1 MIIGINDGHDAGVA
15 VITPAGEILFAANEE
30 RYTGRKQQWG
40 FPRHSLQTAMDYL
53 SLDPGRVEHIAFGF
67 QGLLE
72 TESSSAL
79 GAGRVGL
86 TRRLFTHATRFA
98 GPLLE
103 SEAAAVGIRGL
114 AVLMRRNRADIRRN
128 LQGLG
133 FPPRLD
139 FIAHHEAH
147 AASAFFTS
155 GYSSACVVTIDA
167 GGDGMS
173 GSLWHGRDGRLSF
186 LSALPRI
193 HSLGDFW
200 LAVTHLCGFNPDRH
214 GGKIT
219 GLAAYLPCPPALDV
233 LRQLYTTVPGRFLV
247 RNRHYLFW
255 KRLVARLRVEL
266 RPFNREEI
274 AWAAQKLLEEMVQHL
289 VAEGLRATGETNLA
303 VAGGVFANVKL
314 NMELLAM
321 PACRRF
327 FVHPHMGDGGC
338 ALGAALAVASRDNPL
353 PARELEHVFLGD
365 EAGPLPD
372 GALEGF
378 DVRWLPDRRKLAAE
392 TAAAIAAGEVVGL
405 VQGRMEYGPRA
416 LLHRSILYHPFDPS
430 IMDWLNER
438 LDRTEFMPFA
448 PFMAQSRGEEF
459 FETAREAALPC
470 RFMTICLPAR
480 SHTVTQAPAIVHVDG
495 TARPQFVT
503 RHANPFACDLL
514 EEFEQITGVPIII
527 NTSFNRH
534 EQPIVRCASQALEEL
549 ERKVV
554 DTLVLEDC
562 IVRRRGNDNR

>member
-1 MIIGINDGHDAGVA
+1 MIVGINDGHDAGVA
-15 VITPAGEILFAANEE
+15 VLGADGEVLFAANEE

-40 FPRHSLQTAMDYL
+40 FPRRSLETAMDYL
-53 SLDPGRVEHIAFGF
+53 GLDPARIECTAFGF

-72 TESSSAL
+72 TESTSAL
-79 GAGRVGL
+79 SAGRVGL
-86 TRRLFTHATRFA
+86 TRRLFTHASRVA

-103 SEAAAVGIRGL
+103 SEAAAGAIKGL
-114 AVLMRRNRADIRRN
+114 GVLMRRNRPEILNN
-128 LQGLG
+128 LMRLG
-133 FPPRLD
+133 FPPRLE
-139 FIAHHEAH
+139 FISHHEAH

-155 GYSSACVVTIDA
+155 GYASACVVTIDA

-173 GSLWHGRDGRLSF
+173 GSVWHGRDGRLEF
-186 LSALPRI
+186 LSSLPRI

-200 LAVTHLCGFNPDRH
+200 LAITLLCGFNPDRH

-233 LRQLYTTVPGRFLV
+233 LRHLYAAVPGRFLI
-247 RNRHYLFW
+247 RNRQYLFW
-255 KRLVARLRVEL
+255 KRLVERLRVEL
-266 RPFNREEI
+266 KPFNREEI

-289 VAEGLRATGETNLA
+289 VAEGLRSTGETNLA

-338 ALGAALAVASRDNPL
+338 ALGAALVVASRRAPL
-353 PARELEHVFLGD
+353 QSRELAHVFLGD
-365 EAGPLPD
+365 EAGPLPAAGLD
-372 GALEGF
+372 GCN
-378 DVRWLPDRRKLAAE
+378 VRWLPDRRKLAAE
-392 TAAAIAAGEVVGL
+392 TAAAIAGGDVVGL
-405 VQGRMEYGPRA
+405 VRGRMEYGPRA

-448 PFMAQSRGEEF
+448 PFMAQERGEEF
-459 FETAREAALPC
+459 FETAQEAALPC

-480 SHTVTQAPAIVHVDG
+480 PHTAKKAPAIVHVDG

-503 RHANPFACDLL
+503 PDTDPFACHLL
-514 EEFEQITGVPIII
+514 DEFEKLTGVPIII

-534 EQPIVRCASQALEEL
+534 EQPIIRRAPQALEEL
-549 ERKVV
+549 ERGVV

-562 IVRRRGNDNR
+562 IVRRKEVSD